1 MSQNSKD
8 YLLDHIRKAKNE
20 IYFYFTGWNLPFFR
34 QSIDKEIFEETDINK
49 NYKRKTFFMS
59 HRIVFGSN
67 TAKRL
72 VIGRLKKIKEHEQRE
87 STKGRKMYN
96 SYRELIYN
104 CNISK
109 L

>member
-72 VIGRLKKIKEHEQRE
+72 VIGMLQKNFGSNTAKRLVIGRLKKNQRA
-87 STKGRKMYN
+87 
-96 SYRELIYN
+96 
-104 CNISK
+104 
-109 L
+109 